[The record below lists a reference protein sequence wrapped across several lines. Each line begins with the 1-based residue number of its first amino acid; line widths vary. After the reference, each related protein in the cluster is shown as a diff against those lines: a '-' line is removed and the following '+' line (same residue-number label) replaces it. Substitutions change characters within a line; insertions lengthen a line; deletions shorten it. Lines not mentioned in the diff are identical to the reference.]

1 MNQPSLHG
9 GSLLFTLEE
18 SYVAFKFSSFVGN
31 PVLSVPVHMHFVKY
45 PGFGSLD
52 DAKFS
57 VSKKVF
63 TCFTLIFYFSLVN
76 LFSPPNLMVL
86 VPTRYP
92 WELQGPA
99 DTGTRRR

>member
-1 MNQPSLHG
+1 VNQPSLHG

-52 DAKFS
+52 DAKF
-57 VSKKVF
+57 
-63 TCFTLIFYFSLVN
+63 
-76 LFSPPNLMVL
+76 
-86 VPTRYP
+86 
-92 WELQGPA
+92 
-99 DTGTRRR
+99 